1 LGTLQPDQIVMKPT
15 TARTFGSMAIA
26 VGTYREK
33 NLKMKGS
40 EGVKRW
46 QSVDTSGIKKSGWML
61 VAAAAARVNRGVAL
75 NRVTLSLHRYSFKE
89 FSCHASQSSS
99 NFRSCRAMI

>member
-1 LGTLQPDQIVMKPT
+1 MKPT
-15 TARTFGSMAIA
+15 TVRTFGSMAIV

-33 NLKMKGS
+33 DLKMKSS
-40 EGVKRW
+40 EDVKRW
-46 QSVDTSGIKKSGWML
+46 RFVDTSGIKKERLDAGCDGGSP
-61 VAAAAARVNRGVAL
+61 AARVNRGVAL
-75 NRVTLSLHRYSFKE
+75 NRVTLSLHRHSFKE

>member
-1 LGTLQPDQIVMKPT
+1 
-15 TARTFGSMAIA
+15 MAIV

-33 NLKMKGS
+33 GLKMKDS

-46 QSVDTSGIKKSGWML
+46 RFVDTSGIKKERLDAGCCGGSP
-61 VAAAAARVNRGVAL
+61 AARVNRGVVQK
-75 NRVTLSLHRYSFKE
+75 RVTLSLHRHSFKQ
-89 FSCHASQSSS
+89 FSCHVSQSSS